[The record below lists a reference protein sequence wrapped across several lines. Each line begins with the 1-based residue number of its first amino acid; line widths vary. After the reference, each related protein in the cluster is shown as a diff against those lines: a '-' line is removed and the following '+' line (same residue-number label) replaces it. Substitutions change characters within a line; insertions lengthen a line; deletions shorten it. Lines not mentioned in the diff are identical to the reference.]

1 MDKVLIDCLILSSG
15 IALVMGG
22 GAYLFGTEILQI
34 YTGDP
39 EVIRCGMEILSI
51 TTVPYFLCGIM
62 DLFPG
67 ALRGMGC
74 SAVPMI
80 LSVIGTVGTRI
91 VWIFGIFPRHRS
103 LYVLF
108 ISYPGS
114 WIIDS
119 VASGSRMIP
128 FIISRNSIHC
138 IKKRKKTKSQKN
150 RG

>member
-1 MDKVLIDCLILSSG
+1 
-15 IALVMGG
+15 
-22 GAYLFGTEILQI
+22 
-34 YTGDP
+34 
-39 EVIRCGMEILSI
+39 
-51 TTVPYFLCGIM
+51 M

-91 VWIFGIFPRHRS
+91 VWIFGIFPQHRS

-114 WIIDS
+114 WIIT
-119 VASGSRMIP
+119 
-128 FIISRNSIHC
+128 IIMQVIC
-138 IKKRKKTKSQKN
+138 YLIMRKKVYS
-150 RG
+150 RAAAV